1 MSNVNLSHPYGVGK
15 VDRLTKKREG
25 PYAMYSDVTQIL
37 YYLRE
42 QLK

>member
-1 MSNVNLSHPYGVGK
+1 MSNVTLIHPYGVGK
-15 VDRLTKKREG
+15 MDRLTKKREG
-25 PYAMYSDVTQIL
+25 LYAMYSDITQIL